1 MKLLFLF
8 VLRLSLSTSIAALL
22 VMGARLLLARAPKKL
37 NSLLWYAV
45 LFRMLCPLHIPL
57 ESVFARLSGS
67 VSNVVPQIGQL
78 ADLPQN
84 AAQAITEAVET
95 AASNQHASADWLAAL
110 SLLWLCVAAVLL
122 IKTAADTLRL
132 AKAVQGAQQIAS
144 GVLLQ
149 QNVQSAFVLGM
160 LRPRIYLPA
169 GLNAE
174 QQEMVLEHE
183 RCHIRRA
190 DHIAKLLFYCAACL
204 HWFNPTVWLAW
215 RFMQQD
221 MEMACDEQVL
231 RLADTQ
237 RKQLYCHTILNFAEA
252 RQCAASAAFAEK
264 PTERRIR
271 NILRFSQPK
280 KAVLVLG
287 ILVVVS
293 VVAVSLCLP
302 VKAMGISETRPE
314 QAVQTVEQPQTENGA
329 QGQAPVTDDAQ
340 PVWHFPLDEDGAIIV
355 RSFSAAGKHEALDF
369 LARFGDSVFAAAD
382 GIVLEASFD
391 AQRGNYVILQH
402 SGGYES
408 HYYHLESIFVSA
420 GDSLAAMAPIGL
432 AGTTG
437 NSTGVHLHFG
447 VLLDG
452 TAIDPAPLL
461 GITY

>member
-8 VLRLSLSTSIAALL
+8 VLRLSLSTSIAALF
-22 VMGARLLLARAPKKL
+22 VMCARLLLARAPKKL
-37 NSLLWYAV
+37 SSLLWYAV
-45 LFRMLCPLHIPL
+45 LFRMLCPLHIPM

-67 VSNVVPQIGQL
+67 VSYVVPQIRQL

-144 GVLLQ
+144 GVLLH
-149 QNVQSAFVLGM
+149 QNVQTAFVLGM

-169 GLNAE
+169 GLSAE

-183 RCHIRRA
+183 RCHIRRG

-302 VKAMGISETRPE
+302 VKAVGISETDPE
-314 QAVQTVEQPQTENGA
+314 QAVQTAEQPQTENGA
-329 QGQAPVTDDAQ
+329 QGQSPVTDDAQ
-340 PVWHFPLDEDGAIIV
+340 PVWHFPLAEDRTLV
-355 RSFSAAGKHEALDF
+355 TRSFTAGRHEALDM
-369 LARFGDSVFAAAD
+369 LAQFGSSVFAAAE
-382 GIVLEASFD
+382 GTVLETAFD
-391 AQRGNYVILQH
+391 AERGNYVVLQH
-402 SGGYES
+402 AGGYES
-408 HYYHLESIFVSA
+408 HYYHLESISVSA
-420 GDSLAAMAPIGL
+420 GDTVAAMAPIGT
-432 AGTTG
+432 AGATG
-437 NSTGVHLHFG
+437 NATGVHLHFA